1 MLIPEA
7 KLIFRLIVTVVLAL
21 TTTGAFAE
29 FESEFPRAD
38 GKRVPVKI
46 YQGSSDPCPPILVIS
61 HSFGGSKNAHSNI
74 AEAAENAGFRVIV
87 MEHAESGREVLRA
100 IVEGAVSRQDFLDAI
115 GSQERHQARFLDL
128 DAIWDKVTRLC
139 DPPFTA
145 LVGHSMG
152 AQTTMME
159 AGTVARIGRF
169 GADRF
174 DAYVALSPQGVGT
187 QFEENAWRNVSKPV
201 LMITGTKDNSE
212 DGAYENRLTAFEGLP
227 PGSKRIV
234 VIDNATS
241 RDISGRGANSV
252 RDLIPQVVMEFLDN
266 VRNNKM
272 GQPKLHTG
280 VTVSDK

>member
-1 MLIPEA
+1 MIPEV
-7 KLIFRLIVTVVLAL
+7 KPIVGLFLAVVLAL
-21 TTTGAFAE
+21 TTTGAFAA

-38 GKRVPVKI
+38 GESVPVKV
-46 YQGSSDPCPPILVIS
+46 YQSNSEPCPPIMVIS
-61 HSFGGSKNAHSNI
+61 HSIIGSMNSLSNI
-74 AEAAENAGFRVIV
+74 AEAAEQAGYRVIV
-87 MEHAESGREVLRA
+87 MDHTESGMEVFREIA
-100 IVEGAVSRQDFLDAI
+100 EGENPRGNFSEAVSSED
-115 GSQERHQARFLDL
+115 RHRKRFLDL
-128 DAIWDKVTRLC
+128 DAVWKKATRSC
-139 DPPFTA
+139 EPPFTV
-145 LVGHSMG
+145 LVGQSMG

-159 AGTVARIGRF
+159 AGAVARIGRF

-187 QFEENAWRNVSKPV
+187 HFEENAWRNVNKPV
-201 LMITGTKDNSE
+201 LMITGTKDNGE

-234 VIDNATS
+234 VIDNASS
-241 RDISGRGANSV
+241 RDISGHGANSV

-266 VRNNKM
+266 VRNKKM